1 MTWDQTDTTESSAAA
16 ARRAT
21 SARHWPLPAAV
32 PLLLTVAALL
42 WLAAPSVGGAVRAQ
56 GATGTPV
63 ATACAVPM
71 LSTDPPAASP
81 VATTVPATGAPVV
94 GGSDSDAIQ
103 AVARAFASCLT
114 KGNYRTA
121 ARLGTANELG
131 ALYGGGEPLDATDF
145 LALVKDV
152 PPVSTRIVAI
162 ADVKVQGG
170 KSATA
175 IVDSVVGNQLL
186 HERWSFVA
194 SSRARQGE
202 TGWQVD
208 RQEAMAV
215 DPPDGASSLEVAM
228 EENAFGLIETE
239 ARGPDLVLKGRNG
252 GAEDHEMLVVRLRR
266 GTTTGDILR
275 APGPGLP
282 RGATFVGQ
290 VTVPANDRAEMV
302 LVDLDPG
309 TYTIIDL
316 LPAPNG
322 TPHLASGMEID
333 FQVT

>member
-1 MTWDQTDTTESSAAA
+1 MTWDETDTTGSSATAP
-16 ARRAT
+16 RRAT
-21 SARHWPLPAAV
+21 AGGRLPRPAMV
-32 PLLLTVAALL
+32 SLLLTVAALL
-42 WLAAPSVGGAVRAQ
+42 WLAGSAAGAAVRAQ

-63 ATACAVPM
+63 ATPCAVP
-71 LSTDPPAASP
+71 TEPAAQPAASP
-81 VATTVPATGAPVV
+81 VATTATATSASVV
-94 GGSDSDAIQ
+94 AASDGDAVQ

-121 ARLGTANELG
+121 ARLATANELG
-131 ALYGGGEPLDATDF
+131 ALYGGGEPLEAADF

-162 ADVKVQGG
+162 ANVRIQGG

-175 IVDSVVGNQLL
+175 IVESVVGNQLL
-186 HERWSFVA
+186 HERWSFTI
-194 SSRARQGE
+194 SSAVRQGE

-208 RQEAMAV
+208 GQEAMTV
-215 DPPDGASSLEVAM
+215 EPPDGASSLEVAM
-228 EENAFGLIETE
+228 EENAFGLVETE
-239 ARGPDLVLKGRNG
+239 VRGPDLVLKGRNG

-290 VTVPANDRAEMV
+290 VTVPADDRAEMV